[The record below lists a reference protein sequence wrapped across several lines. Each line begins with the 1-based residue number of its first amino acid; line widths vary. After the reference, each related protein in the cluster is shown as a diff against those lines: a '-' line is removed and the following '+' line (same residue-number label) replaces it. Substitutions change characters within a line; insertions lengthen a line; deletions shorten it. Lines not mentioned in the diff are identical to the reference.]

1 MVVYEELFKVVL
13 NTLKIKF
20 FVKLATI
27 SWRRLFNSVGDSFLA
42 LNKHQKHTHTDSV
55 FQWAVSCV
63 SQQTH
68 ILTAMQTVVC
78 SNALTVNRCIL
89 IFVTFFNLRPQVIF
103 GAVPIVW
110 QELSFYC
117 FFLLIHSFNNLFT
130 LNNLFL
136 MNETWKQSFNC
147 LNKLWLPFW

>member
-1 MVVYEELFKVVL
+1 MVVYEKLLKVVL
-13 NTLKIKF
+13 RLSTLNF
-20 FVKLATI
+20 FLKLATI
-27 SWRRLFNSVGDSFLA
+27 SWRRLFNSVRGSFLA
-42 LNKHQKHTHTDSV
+42 LNKHQKHTHINSV

-68 ILTAMQTVVC
+68 VLTAMQTVVVC

-89 IFVTFFNLRPQVIF
+89 IFVAFFNLRPQVIF
-103 GAVPIVW
+103 GAVRIVW

-117 FFLLIHSFNNLFT
+117 FLLIHNLNNLFT

-147 LNKLWLPFW
+147 LNKLWLPLW